1 MGDYTVGRIISEKEI
16 TLRKSLVL
24 NGLPQSMKEVVQ
36 HYAKDEKRGDFRAR
50 IEAAGP
56 SALKLETVAFG
67 YVKTLGDKGCF
78 ISLSRNFDVR
88 VERSEFSDEYLP
100 HPEQVFTANK
110 LVLFRLIS
118 VKEKHGEKAKY
129 QIDASLRESV
139 VKYGYPL
146 ND

>member
-1 MGDYTVGRIISEKEI
+1 M
-16 TLRKSLVL
+16 L
-24 NGLPQSMKEVVQ
+24 NGAPQSMKEVVQ
-36 HYAKDEKRGDFRAR
+36 HYGKDEKRGDFRAR
-50 IEAAGP
+50 IEAVGP

-67 YVKTLGDKGCF
+67 YVKTLSDKGCF

-100 HPEQVFTANK
+100 HPEQVFTPNK
-110 LVLFRLIS
+110 LVLLRLIS
-118 VKEKHGEKAKY
+118 VKERHGENAKY